1 MMQIKNHSSPMFDIG
16 LEAVILLIFKCVGE
30 MFFSTFWTGMP
41 EKEKIGIFFA

>member
-1 MMQIKNHSSPMFDIG
+1 MFGIELGGDAWFV
-16 LEAVILLIFKCVGE
+16 LKCVRK